1 MMSKLA
7 TVKKTKKLSD
17 QAYEIIK
24 RAIIK
29 NELKPGEILAEEKL
43 AEQLEISRTP
53 IKSALIKLVH
63 ENIATVNVNNSIVV
77 SNITAHDVQQ
87 VTQVRRCLEEL
98 AVSLLENNIT
108 KKQINELKKIDE
120 KKCEAAAENNFEE
133 YIEMDYLFHIKIARC
148 TKNNFLAET
157 VEWVNTII
165 KRYLILSGTLSKYC
179 QVASQEHKDVLE
191 AIEAGNFETAIQ
203 AMSHHLTNVDR
214 RMLIH

>member
-1 MMSKLA
+1 MSKLA

-24 RAIIK
+24 GAIIK

-43 AEQLEISRTP
+43 ADQLEISRTP
-53 IKSALIKLVH
+53 IKAALIKLVH
-63 ENIATVNVNNSIVV
+63 ENIASVNTNNSIVV

-108 KKQINELKKIDE
+108 KKQINELKKLD
-120 KKCEAAAENNFEE
+120 KKRCEAAAADEFEE
-133 YIEMDYLFHIKIARC
+133 YIEMDFLFHVNIARF
-148 TKNNFLAET
+148 TNNSFLAEM

-179 QVASQEHKDVLE
+179 QVASKEHKCVLD
-191 AIEAGNFETAIQ
+191 AIEASDFSQAVT
-203 AMSHHLTNVDR
+203 AMSNHLTNVDR